1 MMKARARRSIQIATA
16 LVTVAGASVLAQQP
30 AATTPAA
37 PAVGEMAPEFSL
49 PAITRYGSLRDPFK
63 LSDFHGQT
71 VVVAFF
77 PKARTKG

>member
-1 MMKARARRSIQIATA
+1 MMKARALRSIHIATA
-16 LVTVAGASVLAQQP
+16 LVTIAAGSGLAQQP
-30 AATTPAA
+30 AATPPAA
-37 PAVGEMAPEFSL
+37 PAVGDMAPEFSL

-63 LSDFHGQT
+63 LSDYRGQT